1 MSCTVRGYDQGIVC
15 TAFFYGEKAIVTKSS
30 MARIAHHRASHVR
43 IWRLLQ
49 EKKRASANNPDGAGT
64 GPKPV
69 PMPDIYTLPLP
80 LDQDSPDQGNKSS

>member
-1 MSCTVRGYDQGIVC
+1 M
-15 TAFFYGEKAIVTKSS
+15 TKSS

-49 EKKRASANNPDGAGT
+49 EKKRASANTPDGMGT

-69 PMPDIYTLPLP
+69 PMPDVYTLPLP
-80 LDQDSPDQGNKSS
+80 LEADPQDHGKK